1 MLVSMHWVFARKVT
15 LRKENISKDSMMVSG
30 CSALFL
36 LEPLLMEVYSL
47 KVLLGI
53 QNAFINGMIFLEVS
67 IKCLTLFILG
77 NTF

>member
-1 MLVSMHWVFARKVT
+1 
-15 LRKENISKDSMMVSG
+15 MMVSG

-53 QNAFINGMIFLEVS
+53 QNAFINGMIFLEVP
-67 IKCLTLFILG
+67 IKCLALFILG

>member
-1 MLVSMHWVFARKVT
+1 
-15 LRKENISKDSMMVSG
+15 
-30 CSALFL
+30 
-36 LEPLLMEVYSL
+36 MEVYSL

-53 QNAFINGMIFLEVS
+53 QNSFINGMIFLEVP